1 MSTLCVQHSDSRPE
15 VAMKNSTLLAT
26 SIHRPVRRI
35 LEACLANTRSGFYAA
50 LILFFAPAFAL
61 SQDLAGAQTSVGT
74 GWPQWA
80 QNSQHTGMV
89 QVTGQL
95 PKQALAQIVYDPF
108 VAQEQAEQFGDLVV
122 HYQAPLIDGNNVYME
137 FKTGKWIKCKPT
149 GSWYGNINNLC
160 GPNAWNQ
167 EIWNEEELIW
177 VNGKLKMNWTF
188 QTDWKPEPNGN
199 GFHLVGWE
207 PVFHPV
213 LAGSFIYVPGF
224 GGTIYKVDKRTGQ
237 RLSRINPFGSIDPNT
252 YVSGPLTA
260 DSAGNIYYN
269 VMKLA
274 DPATGTDPW
283 FDSDVL
289 GAWLVKVTPQDVA
302 SSVSY
307 ATLVPGAPA
316 GNGGCPGWFTDSST
330 LPWPPS
336 PTAVPGQFLCGSQR
350 PGLNVAPA
358 IAPDGTIYTLSVAHY
373 DRLVSYLVAVNPDL
387 TPKWQASLQRLLN
400 DGCGVLI
407 PIATADNPNQP
418 NACRVGTTVGVDPRT
433 NDLGSGEV
441 HDEAS
446 STPTVLPDGAVL
458 VPTVTF
464 YPAVRGHLMKFSAT
478 GTYLASYDFGWDTTP
493 AVYPHDGTY
502 SIVLKDNH
510 YDTGM
515 YCRDSSN
522 PICASLPPG
531 PYYITSL
538 DANLNI
544 QWQFQNTNHD
554 SCFINQRGFLQC
566 QLNTNPNGFEWCIN
580 APAIDA
586 AGNVYA
592 NSEDGNLYVIDKNGN
607 LVKNLFLNLAI
618 GAAYTP
624 LSIGPDG
631 KIYTQNDGQLFV
643 VGSQ

>member
-1 MSTLCVQHSDSRPE
+1 MMSARNLTTEQWLVSRKFLARVKVIEGHIACVTRDGVRANESGKTERLRTCDR
-15 VAMKNSTLLAT
+15 NLA
-26 SIHRPVRRI
+26 
-35 LEACLANTRSGFYAA
+35 
-50 LILFFAPAFAL
+50 
-61 SQDLAGAQTSVGT
+61 SQQMPSLH
-74 GWPQWA
+74 
-80 QNSQHTGMV
+80 NQHT
-89 QVTGQL
+89 
-95 PKQALAQIVYDPF
+95 KA
-108 VAQEQAEQFGDLVV
+108 
-122 HYQAPLIDGNNVYME
+122 
-137 FKTGKWIKCKPT
+137 
-149 GSWYGNINNLC
+149 S
-160 GPNAWNQ
+160 
-167 EIWNEEELIW
+167 
-177 VNGKLKMNWTF
+177 LKRS
-188 QTDWKPEPNGN
+188 KA
-199 GFHLVGWE
+199 HS
-207 PVFHPV
+207 V
-213 LAGSFIYVPGF
+213 LAGSFIYIPGF

-252 YVSGPLTA
+252 FVAGPLTA

-269 VMKLA
+269 VMKLV

-283 FDSDVL
+283 FGSDVL

-307 ATLVPGAPA
+307 ATLVPGAPSA
-316 GNGGCPGWFTDSST
+316 NGGCPGWFFG
-330 LPWPPS
+330 PAPS
-336 PTAVPGQFLCGSQR
+336 PTAVPDQFLCGSQR

-373 DRLVSYLVAVNPDL
+373 DKLVSYLVAVNPDL

-407 PIATADNPNQP
+407 PIATVPNQP
-418 NACRVGTTVGVDPRT
+418 NACPMGTTFGVDPRT
-433 NDLGSGEV
+433 NDLGSGQV

-458 VPTVTF
+458 VPALTF
-464 YPAVRGHLMKFSAT
+464 YPAERGHLLKFSAT

-510 YDTGM
+510 YDAGL
-515 YCRDSSN
+515 YCQDSSN
-522 PICASLPPG
+522 PICATLPPG

-554 SCFINQRGFLQC
+554 SCFINQHGLLQC
-566 QLNTNPNGFEWCIN
+566 QLNTNPNGFEWCVN

-592 NSEDGNLYVIDKNGN
+592 NSEDGNVYMIDKNGN
-607 LVKNLFLNLAI
+607 LVNRLFLNLAI

-624 LSIGPDG
+624 LSIGSDG

-643 VGSQ
+643 VGNP